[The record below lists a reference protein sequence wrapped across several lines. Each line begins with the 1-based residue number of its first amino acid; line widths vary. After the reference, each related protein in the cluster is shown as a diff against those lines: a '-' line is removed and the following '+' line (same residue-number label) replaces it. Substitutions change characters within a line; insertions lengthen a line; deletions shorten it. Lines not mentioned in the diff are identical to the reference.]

1 MIQKIKIIKTLIII
15 FSLSLSFSAN
25 AQTVEEII
33 KGRKAMFS
41 ENYQNAKKISIL
53 LKSKRIE
60 EAKPLMKKIS
70 DNYIKLL
77 DYFPENAKEGFK
89 TGALPSI
96 WENKDEF
103 NALMKKAS
111 DDMIKLAKAIDTA
124 EDLRENV
131 YVRESLETS
140 QLSAKS
146 GTRFRSVSKETNPP
160 KISTTMAADVVSEVR
175 CGSKVGGSAHNLLNT
190 PPASISEPTD
200 ASAIVLI
207 SDFSLGTEEDIGDVD
222 SDEEMAPS

>member
-15 FSLSLSFSAN
+15 FSLCFPFAAN

-53 LKSKRIE
+53 LKSKKIE

-77 DYFPENAKEGFK
+77 DYFPENTKEGFK
-89 TGALPSI
+89 TEALPTI

-124 EDLRENV
+124 EDLRAAQKELRWSNC
-131 YVRESLETS
+131 
-140 QLSAKS
+140 SACHSK
-146 GTRFRSVSKETNPP
+146 FR
-160 KISTTMAADVVSEVR
+160 
-175 CGSKVGGSAHNLLNT
+175 
-190 PPASISEPTD
+190 
-200 ASAIVLI
+200 
-207 SDFSLGTEEDIGDVD
+207 
-222 SDEEMAPS
+222 APH

>member
-1 MIQKIKIIKTLIII
+1 MFKIKTIVVAIFVLI
-15 FSLSLSFSAN
+15 SQQLYA
-25 AQTVEEII
+25 AQSVEEII

-124 EDLRENV
+124 EDLRAAQKELMWSNC
-131 YVRESLETS
+131 
-140 QLSAKS
+140 SACHSK
-146 GTRFRSVSKETNPP
+146 FR
-160 KISTTMAADVVSEVR
+160 
-175 CGSKVGGSAHNLLNT
+175 
-190 PPASISEPTD
+190 
-200 ASAIVLI
+200 
-207 SDFSLGTEEDIGDVD
+207 
-222 SDEEMAPS
+222 APH

>member
-1 MIQKIKIIKTLIII
+1 MKQKIKIIQTII
-15 FSLSLSFSAN
+15 FIFSISFPFFAN
-25 AQTVEEII
+25 AMTVEEII

-124 EDLRENV
+124 VDLRAVQKELMWSNCTACH
-131 YVRESLETS
+131 S
-140 QLSAKS
+140 K
-146 GTRFRSVSKETNPP
+146 FR
-160 KISTTMAADVVSEVR
+160 
-175 CGSKVGGSAHNLLNT
+175 
-190 PPASISEPTD
+190 
-200 ASAIVLI
+200 
-207 SDFSLGTEEDIGDVD
+207 
-222 SDEEMAPS
+222 APH

>member
-15 FSLSLSFSAN
+15 FSLIFPLSVHAK
-25 AQTVEEII
+25 TVEEII

-60 EAKPLMKKIS
+60 EAKPLTKKIS

-77 DYFPENAKEGFK
+77 DYFPENTKEGFK

-103 NALMKKAS
+103 NALMQKAS

-124 EDLRENV
+124 EDLRAAQKELMWSNCTACH
-131 YVRESLETS
+131 S
-140 QLSAKS
+140 K
-146 GTRFRSVSKETNPP
+146 FR
-160 KISTTMAADVVSEVR
+160 
-175 CGSKVGGSAHNLLNT
+175 
-190 PPASISEPTD
+190 
-200 ASAIVLI
+200 
-207 SDFSLGTEEDIGDVD
+207 
-222 SDEEMAPS
+222 APH

>member
-1 MIQKIKIIKTLIII
+1 MKQKIKIIQTII
-15 FSLSLSFSAN
+15 FIFSISFPFFAN
-25 AQTVEEII
+25 AMTVEEII

-70 DNYIKLL
+70 DNYKKLL
-77 DYFPENAKEGFK
+77 DYFPENTKEGFK

-103 NALMKKAS
+103 NALMQKAS

-124 EDLRENV
+124 EDLRAAQKELMWSNCTACH
-131 YVRESLETS
+131 S
-140 QLSAKS
+140 K
-146 GTRFRSVSKETNPP
+146 FR
-160 KISTTMAADVVSEVR
+160 
-175 CGSKVGGSAHNLLNT
+175 
-190 PPASISEPTD
+190 
-200 ASAIVLI
+200 
-207 SDFSLGTEEDIGDVD
+207 
-222 SDEEMAPS
+222 APH